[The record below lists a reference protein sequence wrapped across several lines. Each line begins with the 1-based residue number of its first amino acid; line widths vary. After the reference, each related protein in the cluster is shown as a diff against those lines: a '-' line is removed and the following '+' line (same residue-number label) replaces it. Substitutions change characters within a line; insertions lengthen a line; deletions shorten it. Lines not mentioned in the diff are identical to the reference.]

1 MGNVSKPTTLSYFVK
16 RLRDSGYVVDE
27 LYTNYGEM
35 DARRWTVVIDPG
47 CASVFCTCIENKHE
61 LGEKY
66 FEYWD
71 GGQFFNS
78 NKKFMTSS
86 IEVLI
91 EHLVDCGVNNKAPGY
106 GSQERTIFDEL
117 AEEQQ
122 GRSK

>member
-1 MGNVSKPTTLSYFVK
+1 MSYFIK
-16 RLRDSGYVVDE
+16 RLRDSGYIVNE
-27 LYTNYGEM
+27 LFSDYGDM

-86 IEVLI
+86 VEVLI
-91 EHLVDCGVNNKAPGY
+91 EHLVDSGVNRKAPGY
-106 GSQERTIFDEL
+106 GQEKTIFDEL
-117 AEEQQ
+117 AEE
-122 GRSK
+122 KEDK

>member
-1 MGNVSKPTTLSYFVK
+1 MGNVSKPTTMSYFIK
-16 RLRDSGYVVDE
+16 RLRDSGYIVNE
-27 LYTNYGEM
+27 LFSDYGEM

-86 IEVLI
+86 VEVLI
-91 EHLVDCGVNNKAPGY
+91 EHLVDSGVNRKAPGY
-106 GSQERTIFDEL
+106 GQEKTIFDEL
-117 AEEQQ
+117 AEEAEN
-122 GRSK
+122 K

>member
-1 MGNVSKPTTLSYFVK
+1 MGSVSKPTTLSYFIK
-16 RLRDSGYVVDE
+16 RLRDSGYVANE
-27 LYTNYGEM
+27 LFTDYGEM

-47 CASVFCTCIENKHE
+47 GASVFCTCIENRHE

-91 EHLVDCGVNNKAPGY
+91 EHLVESGVNRKVAGY
-106 GSQERTIFDEL
+106 GSVERTVFDDIED
-117 AEEQQ
+117 EQN
-122 GRSK
+122 GRSR

>member
-16 RLRDSGYVVDE
+16 RLRDSGYIVNE
-27 LYTNYGEM
+27 LFTDYGEM

-86 IEVLI
+86 VEVLI
-91 EHLVDCGVNNKAPGY
+91 EHLVDSGVNRKAPGY
-106 GSQERTIFDEL
+106 GQEKTIFDEL
-117 AEEQQ
+117 AEEAEN
-122 GRSK
+122 K

>member
-1 MGNVSKPTTLSYFVK
+1 MGNVSKPTTLSYFMK

-27 LYTNYGEM
+27 LFSNYGEM

-78 NKKFMTSS
+78 NKKFMTPSV
-86 IEVLI
+86 EVLI
-91 EHLVDCGVNNKAPGY
+91 EHLVDSGVNRKAAGY
-106 GSQERTIFDEL
+106 GREERTIFDEI
-117 AEEQQ
+117 ADQNS
-122 GRSK
+122 GRNP